1 MGGFHLSRTNNKV
14 RKFKKPKR
22 LNMGAIAF
30 FLIAV
35 YILISFV
42 NYLKKPRISIYEV
55 VEKRLSNSYNC
66 TGIALRE
73 EKIVRTKQAGYL
85 SYYYSDSTK
94 VGKDTV
100 VYTIDETGKI
110 YELLSSSDTD
120 SSMSKSDRQ
129 QLWDNII
136 EFQQSYSQSAY
147 DTVSDF
153 TYNVEN
159 TVLQVSSS
167 SLADSVNKILKEN
180 NLQDSYKSVAT
191 EQSGV
196 LSYCM
201 DGYEDKKPEDISLED
216 FEKSQ
221 YNKQQLRAADKVDKG
236 AEVYKLVTGEDWT
249 IVVDLSEELYNKMQ
263 DRISEDRKNGK
274 ETSYID
280 IVLKKENIQT
290 TVPYELMKNGDG
302 YFAKLSL
309 NRFVIHYVND
319 RYVELELSLENAVG
333 LKIPT
338 TSVLKK
344 EYYEIPASYIT
355 QGGENDKTGLVKEV
369 YDQSGDV
376 SYSFVEVSDYIKLDE
391 ETVLV
396 DKSLF
401 SAGEWI
407 REEGTKERYQVAK
420 TKKVKG
426 VYCVNMGFC
435 AFKRI
440 EILYQNEE
448 YCIVKEELNDGLS
461 TFDHIVVDAKT
472 VTEDDLI
479 NNFKSE

>member
-1 MGGFHLSRTNNKV
+1 M
-14 RKFKKPKR
+14 
-22 LNMGAIAF
+22 
-30 FLIAV
+30 
-35 YILISFV
+35 
-42 NYLKKPRISIYEV
+42 
-55 VEKRLSNSYNC
+55 
-66 TGIALRE
+66 
-73 EKIVRTKQAGYL
+73 
-85 SYYYSDSTK
+85 
-94 VGKDTV
+94 
-100 VYTIDETGKI
+100 
-110 YELLSSSDTD
+110 
-120 SSMSKSDRQ
+120 
-129 QLWDNII
+129 
-136 EFQQSYSQSAY
+136 
-147 DTVSDF
+147 
-153 TYNVEN
+153 
-159 TVLQVSSS
+159 
-167 SLADSVNKILKEN
+167 
-180 NLQDSYKSVAT
+180 
-191 EQSGV
+191 
-196 LSYCM
+196 
-201 DGYEDKKPEDISLED
+201 
-216 FEKSQ
+216 
-221 YNKQQLRAADKVDKG
+221 
-236 AEVYKLVTGEDWT
+236 
-249 IVVDLSEELYNKMQ
+249 
-263 DRISEDRKNGK
+263 
-274 ETSYID
+274 
-280 IVLKKENIQT
+280 
-290 TVPYELMKNGDG
+290 
-302 YFAKLSL
+302 
-309 NRFVIHYVND
+309 
-319 RYVELELSLENAVG
+319 
-333 LKIPT
+333 
-338 TSVLKK
+338 KK